1 MDNQFETLENL
12 TASPDDSR
20 DYIYYPTETKATSL
34 VVDLIPQVHE
44 VEHQGSTNS
53 CTANAGC
60 TALEIMYGRVGEFE
74 DFSRM
79 FLYWNVRKL
88 GGMLGKDDG
97 AYPRHIGQALKDYG
111 VPKESDW
118 QFTTENISKSPTSIV
133 YKKAEEHRAIEY
145 RKVLPN
151 IDDIRNAVLN
161 GIPVL
166 TTIRIRPE
174 LYNLRGDWRTHD
186 WNSTDNKGNHEVV
199 IVGFCDKSERFL
211 VQNSWGSRWGDGGF
225 YGLPYSK
232 VGNSYSK
239 DAFEFWVLNDVGVPL
254 VPFEDAEIL
263 EADYYDPSEYAN
275 ESTPNPKRDYTN
287 YYQEVKPTPP
297 KPEPIPEPEPK
308 VVRPQEVKKD
318 SSKSKLILLVGVV
331 AIVIFVSV
339 F

>member
-1 MDNQFETLENL
+1 MKEFETLENL
-12 TASPDDSR
+12 TASPEDSR
-20 DYIYYPTETKATSL
+20 DYIYYPTETKATSP

-60 TALEIMYGRVGEFE
+60 TALEIMYGRAGEFE

-88 GGMLGKDDG
+88 GNMLGKDGG
-97 AYPRHIGQALKDYG
+97 AFPRHIGQALKDYG
-111 VPKESDW
+111 VPKESYW
-118 QFTTENISKSPTSIV
+118 QFTTENISKTPTRSA
-133 YKKAEEHRAIEY
+133 YMKAEEHKVIEY
-145 RKVLPN
+145 RRVSSN

-166 TTIRIRPE
+166 TTIWIRPSFYS
-174 LYNLRGDWRTHD
+174 LKGDWRTHD
-186 WNSTDNKGNHEVV
+186 WSDTKSRGSHEVV

-225 YGLPYSK
+225 YGLPYAK
-232 VGNSYSK
+232 VGK
-239 DAFEFWVLNDVGVPL
+239 DAYEFWVLNDVGVPL

-263 EADYYDPSEYAN
+263 EADYYDPKEYSN
-275 ESTPNPKRDYTN
+275 ELTPNPKRDYTD
-287 YYQEVKPTPP
+287 YYQQIQPTPP

-308 VVRPQEVKKD
+308 VVEPKKVKKD
-318 SSKSKLILLVGVV
+318 SSKMNLLLLVGVV
-331 AIVIFVSV
+331 AIVIFAAV